1 MKINFHVFI
10 NNFVSAIEAKD
21 IYTAGHS
28 DRVADLSLL
37 IAKSMGLEPK
47 ELDIIHIAGH
57 LHDIGKIGIADGI
70 LLKSG
75 KLTNTE
81 FEVMK
86 EHSKIGWEIL
96 KNNKE
101 LQNIPEIILHHHE
114 RFDGNGYPHKISGN
128 NIPLGSRII
137 AIADSFDAMVT
148 KRTYKDTMTFDHAVD
163 ELKKQ
168 SGKQFDPI
176 IIEKFIDIIEQ
187 DNKVKNIINI

>member
-1 MKINFHVFI
+1 
-10 NNFVSAIEAKD
+10 
-21 IYTAGHS
+21 
-28 DRVADLSLL
+28 
-37 IAKSMGLEPK
+37 MGLEPK